1 MNSEAESTLL
11 SSSVVNH
18 LPVTNGNGIVKSKGH
33 KTNKIREHSFAKYVN
48 PDLAKALSQLAMD
61 KIFVRGEGCYLFD
74 AGGSRYLDFLAQYGA
89 LPFGFNHPY
98 IWDAVNQVRDTA
110 EPSFVQPSYLN
121 AASELAKRLV
131 EIAPP
136 GLRYVT
142 FANSGAEA
150 VEAAIK
156 LCKAATGRAEILAAN
171 NSFHGKTLGA
181 LSATDKKKYQER
193 FGAPVPGYRYVPF
206 GDIRMLESAL
216 STKAY
221 AAFIVEPIQGEGGI
235 VEAPAGYLVQAK
247 EICKAHGTLLIADE
261 IQTGLGRTGSMFAC
275 DAERVTPDVMTL
287 AKALGGGLL
296 PLGACLYAPEAYTD
310 HFALKHT
317 STFAGNTLACRVA
330 IATLDLLERDDRWLI
345 HQVAENG
352 ARMKQALLDLKE
364 RYPLIIDVVRGRG
377 YMLGITF
384 GANRYDWDS
393 GLLGCF
399 GGTEIFTS
407 LVVSWLLNRENVRVG
422 YTLNQGGVLRVEP
435 PLTASWK
442 ECKSFLE
449 ALEQTLIALDRR
461 NIAFFTAH
469 ISGLDLDQ
477 ANVQLTSS
485 KAERFPIS
493 TDAGRFAFLLHP
505 LTLDNYS
512 DIDPS
517 LALLN
522 EDQMQH
528 LANCVADNCDPCVI
542 GEASV
547 VSRTGA
553 RAHGEFIIIPRTAQE
568 LIQMRYSEA
577 LDEIREAAELA
588 KRRGARIIGLGAY
601 TSVVTGAGLYLKGSG
616 LPALTTGNS
625 YTVFAAR
632 QAIQDAIKTKGYSPG
647 ACKIAIVGASGSIGR
662 ALSILLAED
671 VGKLILIGNADHPAQ
686 SRRRLLDVAG
696 EMLRHIRTLELQG
709 RVLPAGSS
717 LQKNGLN
724 WPLEPGRGSK
734 SEWYKIAEEVER
746 SSDFLS
752 ITCDVSKGVQ
762 AADVVVTATSA
773 ANEILDSCALN
784 SGSIVCD
791 ISRPANVTK
800 SFRKLRPDVFLIEGG
815 VIQPPEG
822 TAINFN
828 LDLQPGYVYAC
839 MAETMMLA
847 LEHRYEDMS
856 LGIDLDIGNVFE
868 MAQLAERHGFKVAI
882 SKSGSE
888 TYYKTATSEIF
899 SHDSKLI
906 VPA

>member
-1 MNSEAESTLL
+1 ME
-11 SSSVVNH
+11 
-18 LPVTNGNGIVKSKGH
+18 NGIVKTKGH
-33 KTNKIREHSFAKYVN
+33 KTNKVREHSFAKYVN
-48 PDLAKALSQLAMD
+48 PDLAKVLSQLAMD
-61 KIFVRGEGCYLFD
+61 KVFVRGEGCYLFD

-98 IWDAVNQVRDTA
+98 IWDAIDRIHQTA

-206 GDIRMLESAL
+206 GDVGALECAL
-216 STKAY
+216 STGRY

-235 VEAPAGYLVQAK
+235 VEAPAGYLAQARQ
-247 EICKAHGTLLIADE
+247 ICKALGTLLVADE
-261 IQTGLGRTGSMFAC
+261 IQTGLGRTGTMFAC
-275 DAERVTPDVMTL
+275 DAERVTPDVMVL

-296 PLGACLYAPEAYTD
+296 PIGACLYGPEAYTD

-317 STFAGNTLACRVA
+317 STFAGNTLACRA
-330 IATLDLLERDDRWLI
+330 GIATLDLLERDSCQLI
-345 HQVAENG
+345 RKVAENG
-352 ARMKQALLDLKE
+352 ARMKRSLLDLKE
-364 RYPLIIDVVRGRG
+364 RYPLILDAVRGRG

-384 GANRYDWDS
+384 AANRYDWDS

-399 GGTEIFTS
+399 GGTEVFTS
-407 LVVSWLLNRENVRVG
+407 LIVSWLLNREKVRVG

-435 PLTASWK
+435 PLTASWE
-442 ECKSFLE
+442 ECESFLE
-449 ALEQTLIALDRR
+449 ALERTLVALDRR

-469 ISGLDLDQ
+469 ISRLDLAQ
-477 ANVQLTSS
+477 ANAQLTSS
-485 KAERFPIS
+485 KAERFQVS
-493 TDAGRFAFLLHP
+493 RDAGRFAFLLHP

-528 LANCVADNCDPCVI
+528 LANCIADNCDPCVI

-547 VSRTGA
+547 TSRTGA

-577 LDEIREAAELA
+577 LDEIRAAAELA

-601 TSVVTGAGLYLKGSG
+601 TSVVCGAGLYLKGSG

-632 QAIQDAIKTKGYSPG
+632 QAIQNAIKIKGYNPG
-647 ACKIAIVGASGSIGR
+647 DCKIAIVGASGSIGR

-671 VGKLILIGNADHPAQ
+671 AGKLILIGNADHPAQ

-696 EMLRHIRTLELQG
+696 EMLRHIRMVELQG
-709 RVLPAGSS
+709 RMPPSGSS
-717 LQKNGLN
+717 FHANGLS
-724 WPLEPGRGSK
+724 WPLEPHRGSK
-734 SEWYKIAEEVER
+734 AEWSKFAEEVER
-746 SSDFLS
+746 SSGFLS
-752 ITCDVSKGVQ
+752 ITCDVSTEVQ

-773 ANEILDSCALN
+773 ANEILDSCDLN

-791 ISRPANVTK
+791 ISRPPNVAK

-822 TAINFN
+822 TVLNFN
-828 LDLQPGYVYAC
+828 LDLSPGYIYAC
-839 MAETMMLA
+839 MAETMMLS

-856 LGIDLDIGNVFE
+856 LGIDLEIGQVFE

-882 SKSGSE
+882 GKNGSE
-888 TYYKTATSEIF
+888 TYYKTGASEI
-899 SHDSKLI
+899 SSPVSKLI
-906 VPA
+906 ASA